1 MSTRPQTSGRR
12 RASGGSIARLPREV
26 ITELRR
32 VTWPSREEAVRLT
45 IMVIIVSGIVGLF
58 LGGVDYV
65 FNFLVTRFL
74 LGF

>member
-1 MSTRPQTSGRR
+1 MSTRNPTTSTRR
-12 RASGGSIARLPREV
+12 PGGASVARLPREV

-45 IMVIIVSGIVGLF
+45 IMVLIVSTVVGLF

-65 FNFLVTRFL
+65 FNFLMTEFI
-74 LGF
+74 LGV

>member
-1 MSTRPQTSGRR
+1 M
-12 RASGGSIARLPREV
+12 PREV

-45 IMVIIVSGIVGLF
+45 IMVLVVSAVVGLF

-65 FNFLVTRFL
+65 FNFLMTEFIIGV
-74 LGF
+74 

>member
-1 MSTRPQTSGRR
+1 MSTRIPTTSTRR
-12 RASGGSIARLPREV
+12 SGGASVARLPREV

-45 IMVIIVSGIVGLF
+45 IMVLIVSTVVGLF

-65 FNFLVTRFL
+65 FNFLMTEFI
-74 LGF
+74 LGV

>member
-1 MSTRPQTSGRR
+1 MSTRTPTTSTR
-12 RASGGSIARLPREV
+12 RAGAGSATRLPREV

-45 IMVIIVSGIVGLF
+45 IMVLIVSAVVGLF

-65 FNFLVTRFL
+65 FNFLMTEFI
-74 LGF
+74 LGV

>member
-1 MSTRPQTSGRR
+1 MSIRPQASGRR
-12 RASGGSIARLPREV
+12 RASGASIARLPREV

-32 VTWPSREEAVRLT
+32 VTWPSREEAIRLT

-58 LGGVDYV
+58 LGAVDYV

-74 LGF
+74 LGV